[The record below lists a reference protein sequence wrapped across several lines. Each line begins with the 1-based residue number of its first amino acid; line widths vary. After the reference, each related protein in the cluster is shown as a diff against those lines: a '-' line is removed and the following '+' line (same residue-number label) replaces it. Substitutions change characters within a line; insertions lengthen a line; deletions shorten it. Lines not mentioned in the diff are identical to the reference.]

1 MNQFGWSFPYLFL
14 SMVLSL
20 TAGPYILTLIDIE
33 LIGLKYGFTKHSF
46 FFAFLFDGMPADFG
60 ACWWF
65 CCTELFVKNT
75 IVEDFSVHWFIIYY
89 EPWSIAWLIALWFF
103 CEVK

>member
-33 LIGLKYGFTKHSF
+33 IIGLKYGFTKHSF

-60 ACWWF
+60 ACW
-65 CCTELFVKNT
+65 
-75 IVEDFSVHWFIIYY
+75 
-89 EPWSIAWLIALWFF
+89 
-103 CEVK
+103 